1 VTRAPGTPYRDRMSA
16 PVALPNARRGASTAA
31 IWTALSLVYVA
42 WSTTFVGI
50 RVANE
55 TIPPMLAGGLRFL
68 VAGGLLLPIAL
79 SFGDRAGD
87 RPKAAQWKGAAVV
100 ALFMM
105 FGGNGGIVWAERTI
119 PSGMAGLA
127 IATVPLWMVAI
138 DRVVLGHRQP
148 RMVVIGLTVGFVGA
162 ALLVGGNALEGEI
175 DMGGLIFALGAA
187 ASWAVGS
194 IYQRHAALPER
205 PLVAA
210 GMEMVVAALLFFLV
224 GGLIGEFGGF
234 HPSTVSRASWLAVA
248 YLVVVGSWIGF
259 TCYLWLLR
267 NARTSLV
274 ATYAYVTPIGAV
286 IVGSLILDESL
297 TASTLFA
304 GALIVVAVALI
315 VTGGGSARAD
325 PERPAEQ
332 LDEAA
337 A

>member
-1 VTRAPGTPYRDRMSA
+1 MSTP
-16 PVALPNARRGASTAA
+16 VELPNARRGASTAT

-55 TIPPMLAGGLRFL
+55 TLPPLLAGGLRFL

-79 SFGDRAGD
+79 SFGDRSGD
-87 RPKAAQWKGAAVV
+87 RPKAAQWKGATVV

-148 RMVVIGLTVGFVGA
+148 RMVVIGLAVGFVGA

-175 DMGGLIFALGAA
+175 DMGGLILALGAA
-187 ASWAVGS
+187 ACWAIGS
-194 IYQRHAALPER
+194 IYQRHAVLPQR

-210 GMEMVVAALLFFLV
+210 GMEMLVASLFFFLV
-224 GGLIGEFGGF
+224 GGLAGEFGDF

-286 IVGSLILDESL
+286 IVGSLILDESF
-297 TASTLFA
+297 TPATLLA
-304 GALIVVAVALI
+304 GGLIVVAVALI
-315 VTGGGSARAD
+315 VSAGSARAD
-325 PERPAEQ
+325 PERPASE
-332 LDEAA
+332 LEEAA

>member
-1 VTRAPGTPYRDRMSA
+1 MRMSA
-16 PVALPNARRGASTAA
+16 PVELPNVRRGASATA
-31 IWTALSLVYVA
+31 IWTALCLVYVA

-50 RVANE
+50 SVANE

-79 SFGDRAGD
+79 SFGDRSGD
-87 RPKAAQWKGAAVV
+87 RPKATHWRGAALV

-148 RMVVIGLTVGFVGA
+148 RTVVIGLAVGFVGA

-175 DMGGLIFALGAA
+175 DMGGLILALGAA
-187 ASWAVGS
+187 ASWAIGS

-210 GMEMVVAALLFFLV
+210 GMEMVVASLFFFLV
-224 GGLIGEFGGF
+224 GGLAGEFGDF
-234 HPSTVSRASWLAVA
+234 HPWTVSRASWLAVA

-259 TCYLWLLR
+259 TSYLWLLR

-286 IVGSLILDESL
+286 IVGSLILDESF
-297 TASTLFA
+297 TPATLIA

-315 VTGGGSARAD
+315 VSGGGSARAD
-325 PERPAEQ
+325 PERPAEE
-332 LDEAA
+332 LEETAA
-337 A
+337 

>member
-1 VTRAPGTPYRDRMSA
+1 MSA
-16 PVALPNARRGASTAA
+16 PVALPNARRGASNAV

-50 RVANE
+50 SVANE

-68 VAGGLLLPIAL
+68 VAGGLLLPIAS

-87 RPKAAQWKGAAVV
+87 RPKAAQWRGAAVV

-148 RMVVIGLTVGFVGA
+148 RAVVIGLAVGFVGA

-175 DMGGLIFALGAA
+175 DMGGLILALGAA

-194 IYQRHAALPER
+194 IYQRHAKLPER

-210 GMEMVVAALLFFLV
+210 GMEMVVAAGFFFV
-224 GGLIGEFGGF
+224 VAGLISEFGDF
-234 HPSTVSRASWLAVA
+234 HPSTVSRASWIAVA

-286 IVGSLILDESL
+286 IVGSVILDESL
-297 TASTLFA
+297 TPSTLVA

-315 VTGGGSARAD
+315 VSGGGSARAD
-325 PERPAEQ
+325 PERPADE
-332 LDEAA
+332 LDETAA
-337 A
+337 

>member
-1 VTRAPGTPYRDRMSA
+1 MRMSS
-16 PVALPNARRGASTAA
+16 PVALPNARRGGSSAA

-79 SFGDRAGD
+79 SLGDRAGD

-100 ALFMM
+100 ALLMM

-148 RMVVIGLTVGFVGA
+148 RMVVIGLAVGFVGA
-162 ALLVGGNALEGEI
+162 ALLVGGNALEGDI
-175 DMGGLIFALGAA
+175 DMGGLILALGAA

-224 GGLIGEFGGF
+224 GGLIGEFGDF
-234 HPSTVSRASWLAVA
+234 HPSTVSRASWIAVA

-286 IVGSLILDESL
+286 IVGSLILDESF
-297 TASTLFA
+297 TATTLIA

-325 PERPAEQ
+325 PERPA
-332 LDEAA
+332 DELEETAA
-337 A
+337 

>member
-1 VTRAPGTPYRDRMSA
+1 MSA
-16 PVALPNARRGASTAA
+16 PIELPNARRAGSTAA

-68 VAGGLLLPIAL
+68 VAGGLLLPIAM
-79 SFGDRAGD
+79 SFGDRSGD
-87 RPKAAQWKGAAVV
+87 RPEAAQWKGAAVV

-127 IATVPLWMVAI
+127 IATVPLWLVAI
-138 DRVVLGHRQP
+138 DRMVLGHRQP
-148 RMVVIGLTVGFVGA
+148 RMVAIGLAVGFVGA

-175 DMGGLIFALGAA
+175 DMGGLILALGAA
-187 ASWAVGS
+187 ASWAIGS
-194 IYQRHAALPER
+194 IYQRHAALPDR

-224 GGLIGEFGGF
+224 GGLIGEFGDF
-234 HPSTVSRASWLAVA
+234 HPSTVSRASWIAVA

-297 TASTLFA
+297 TATTLIA
-304 GALIVVAVALI
+304 GALIVIAVALI
-315 VTGGGSARAD
+315 VSAGSARGER
-325 PERPAEQ
+325 ERPAEE
-332 LDEAA
+332 LEEAA

>member
-1 VTRAPGTPYRDRMSA
+1 MSA
-16 PVALPNARRGASTAA
+16 PVALPNARRGASTAT
-31 IWTALSLVYVA
+31 IWTALCIVYAA

-50 RVANE
+50 SVANE
-55 TIPPMLAGGLRFL
+55 TIPPMIAGGLRFL
-68 VAGGLLLPIAL
+68 VAGGLLLPIAM
-79 SFGDRAGD
+79 SFGDRVGD
-87 RPKAAQWKGAAVV
+87 RPKPDQWRGAAVV

-138 DRVVLGHRQP
+138 
-148 RMVVIGLTVGFVGA
+148 GLAVGFVGA

-175 DMGGLIFALGAA
+175 DMGGLILALGAA

-194 IYQRHAALPER
+194 IYQRHAPLPER

-210 GMEMVVAALLFFLV
+210 GMEMLVACLFFFLTA
-224 GGLIGEFGGF
+224 GLIGEFGDF
-234 HPSTVSRASWLAVA
+234 EPSSVSRASWLAVG
-248 YLVVVGSWIGF
+248 YLIVVGSWIGF
-259 TCYLWLLR
+259 TSYLWLLR

-286 IVGSLILDESL
+286 IVGSVILDESF
-297 TASTLFA
+297 TVSTLVA
-304 GALIVVAVALI
+304 GALIVAAVVLI
-315 VTGGGSARAD
+315 VSGGGSARAD
-325 PERPAEQ
+325 FERPADE

>member
-1 VTRAPGTPYRDRMSA
+1 MPWARRIVVRMSA
-16 PVALPNARRGASTAA
+16 PIVLPNARRGGSTAA
-31 IWTALSLVYVA
+31 IWTALSLVYLA

-148 RMVVIGLTVGFVGA
+148 RMVVIGLAVGFVGA

-175 DMGGLIFALGAA
+175 DMGGLILALGAA

-210 GMEMVVAALLFFLV
+210 GMEMVVAALLFFLI
-224 GGLIGEFGGF
+224 GGLIGEFGDF
-234 HPSTVSRASWLAVA
+234 HPSTVSRASWIAVG

-286 IVGSLILDESL
+286 IVGSLILDESF
-297 TASTLFA
+297 TASTLVA

-315 VTGGGSARAD
+315 VSGGGSARAD
-325 PERPAEQ
+325 FERPA
-332 LDEAA
+332 DELEETAA
-337 A
+337 

>member
-1 VTRAPGTPYRDRMSA
+1 MSG
-16 PVALPNARRGASTAA
+16 PIELPNARRAGSSAA
-31 IWTALSLVYVA
+31 IWTALTLVYVA

-79 SFGDRAGD
+79 SFGDRSGD
-87 RPKAAQWKGAAVV
+87 RPEAAQWKGAAIV
-100 ALFMM
+100 ALLMM

-148 RMVVIGLTVGFVGA
+148 RMVVIGLAVGFVGA

-175 DMGGLIFALGAA
+175 DMGGLILALGAA

-194 IYQRHAALPER
+194 IYQRHAALPDR

-224 GGLIGEFGGF
+224 GGLIGEFGDF
-234 HPSTVSRASWLAVA
+234 HPSTVSRASWIAVA

-297 TASTLFA
+297 TATTLIA
-304 GALIVVAVALI
+304 GALIVIAVALI
-315 VTGGGSARAD
+315 VSAGNARSER
-325 PERPAEQ
+325 ERPAEE
-332 LDEAA
+332 LEEAA

>member
-1 VTRAPGTPYRDRMSA
+1 MSA
-16 PVALPNARRGASTAA
+16 RTEAPTAHRTGSTAA
-31 IWTALSLVYVA
+31 IWTTLSLVYVA

-55 TIPPMLAGGLRFL
+55 TIPPMLAGGMRFL

-79 SFGDRAGD
+79 SFGDRSGD
-87 RPKAAQWKGAAVV
+87 RPKSAQWRGAAIV

-138 DRVVLGHRQP
+138 DRLVLGHRQP
-148 RMVVIGLTVGFVGA
+148 RMVVIGLAVGFAGA
-162 ALLVGGNALEGEI
+162 ALLVGGNALEGKI
-175 DMGGLIFALGAA
+175 DMGGLILALGAA
-187 ASWAVGS
+187 ASWAIGS
-194 IYQRHAALPER
+194 IYQRHATLPHR

-210 GMEMVVAALLFFLV
+210 GMEMLVASLFFFTV
-224 GGLIGEFGGF
+224 GGLAGEFGDF
-234 HPSTVSRASWLAVA
+234 HPSTVSRASWIAVA

-286 IVGSLILDESL
+286 IVGSLILDESF
-297 TASTLFA
+297 TATTLLA

-315 VTGGGSARAD
+315 VSGGSARAD
-325 PERPAEQ
+325 PERPAADLE
-332 LDEAA
+332 EAA

>member
-1 VTRAPGTPYRDRMSA
+1 MRMAA
-16 PVALPNARRGASTAA
+16 PVALPNARRGASTAV
-31 IWTALSLVYVA
+31 IWTTLSLVYVA

-50 RVANE
+50 SVANE

-87 RPKAAQWKGAAVV
+87 RPKAAHWKGAAVV
-100 ALFMM
+100 ALLMM

-148 RMVVIGLTVGFVGA
+148 RMVAIGLGVGFVGA

-175 DMGGLIFALGAA
+175 DMGGLILALGAA

-194 IYQRHAALPER
+194 IYQRHARLPER

-210 GMEMVVAALLFFLV
+210 GMEMVVAAGVFFV
-224 GGLIGEFGGF
+224 VAGLIGEFGEF
-234 HPSTVSRASWLAVA
+234 HPSTVSRASWIAVG

-286 IVGSLILDESL
+286 IVGALILDESL
-297 TASTLFA
+297 TPSTLVA
-304 GALIVVAVALI
+304 GAIIVVAVALI
-315 VTGGGSARAD
+315 VSGGGSARAD
-325 PERPAEQ
+325 PERPA
-332 LDEAA
+332 DELEETAA
-337 A
+337 

>member
-1 VTRAPGTPYRDRMSA
+1 MPWARRIVVRMSA
-16 PVALPNARRGASTAA
+16 PIVLPNARRGGSTAA
-31 IWTALSLVYVA
+31 IWTALSLVYLA

-148 RMVVIGLTVGFVGA
+148 RMVVIGLAVGFVGA

-175 DMGGLIFALGAA
+175 DMGGLILALGAA

-210 GMEMVVAALLFFLV
+210 GMEMVVAALLFFLI
-224 GGLIGEFGGF
+224 GGLIGEFGDF
-234 HPSTVSRASWLAVA
+234 HPSTVSRASWIAVG

-286 IVGSLILDESL
+286 IVGSLILDESF
-297 TASTLFA
+297 TASTLVA
-304 GALIVVAVALI
+304 GALIVVSVALI
-315 VTGGGSARAD
+315 VSGGGSARAD
-325 PERPAEQ
+325 FERPADKLE
-332 LDEAA
+332 ETAA
-337 A
+337 

>member
-1 VTRAPGTPYRDRMSA
+1 MSA
-16 PVALPNARRGASTAA
+16 PIELPNARRAGSTAA

-68 VAGGLLLPIAL
+68 VAGGLLLPIAM
-79 SFGDRAGD
+79 SFGDRSGD
-87 RPKAAQWKGAAVV
+87 RPEAAQWKGAAVV

-138 DRVVLGHRQP
+138 DRMVLGHRQP
-148 RMVVIGLTVGFVGA
+148 RMVAIGLAVGFVGA

-175 DMGGLIFALGAA
+175 DMGGLILALGAA
-187 ASWAVGS
+187 ASWAIGS
-194 IYQRHAALPER
+194 IYQRHAALPDR

-224 GGLIGEFGGF
+224 GGLIGEFGDF
-234 HPSTVSRASWLAVA
+234 HPSTVSRASWIAVA

-297 TASTLFA
+297 TATTLIA
-304 GALIVVAVALI
+304 GALIVIAVALI
-315 VTGGGSARAD
+315 VSAGSARGER
-325 PERPAEQ
+325 ERPAEK
-332 LDEAA
+332 LEEAA

>member
-1 VTRAPGTPYRDRMSA
+1 MSA
-16 PVALPNARRGASTAA
+16 PIELPNARRAGSTAA

-68 VAGGLLLPIAL
+68 VAGGLLLPIAM
-79 SFGDRAGD
+79 SFGDRSGD
-87 RPKAAQWKGAAVV
+87 RPEAAQWKGAAVV

-138 DRVVLGHRQP
+138 DRMVLGHRQP
-148 RMVVIGLTVGFVGA
+148 RMVAIGLAVGFFGA

-175 DMGGLIFALGAA
+175 DMGGLILALGAA
-187 ASWAVGS
+187 ASWAIGS
-194 IYQRHAALPER
+194 IYQRHAALPDR

-224 GGLIGEFGGF
+224 GGLIGEFGDF
-234 HPSTVSRASWLAVA
+234 HPSTVSRASWIAVA

-297 TASTLFA
+297 TATTLIA
-304 GALIVVAVALI
+304 GALIVIAVALI
-315 VTGGGSARAD
+315 VSAGSARGER
-325 PERPAEQ
+325 ERPAEE
-332 LDEAA
+332 LEEAA